1 MIINCEYCNHAF
13 DTYEHEECPNCG
25 AKYETKETPK
35 VDYQKEMEDFA
46 KGLEQEDKQRQQKEM
61 LKRIIKI
68 ALWCILGVIIVRFV
82 IAVIVTVFAFF
93 FSYSLY
99 F

>member
-25 AKYETKETPK
+25 AKYEIKEKAK

-46 KGLEQEDKQRQQKEM
+46 KKVEQDNKQRQQKEQ
-61 LKRIIKI
+61 LKKIIKI
-68 ALWCILGVIIVRFV
+68 ALWCCLGIVIVRIAIAIIVML
-82 IAVIVTVFAFF
+82 FAFL